1 MNPMLKVSA
10 AVLIAAMS
18 ALPALAS
25 VDASMMTGTQADVVP
40 FATLQQDLG
49 KWTSADFAAFAD
61 ANSIT
66 VFDASKLYTA
76 GDVKML
82 ADASKSNG
90 DVAKL
95 RSELQTQA
103 DVGTWLTKNGVAI
116 DDVIA
121 IVNYHGAISVYTL

>member
-18 ALPALAS
+18 ALPALAA
-25 VDASMMTGTQADVVP
+25 VDASMMVGTQADVVP
-40 FATLQQDLG
+40 FSQLEQDLG
-49 KWTSADFAAFAD
+49 HWTSADFAAFAD

-66 VFDASKLYTA
+66 VFDASKLYTGA
-76 GDVKML
+76 DLKML

-90 DVAKL
+90 DIAKL
-95 RSELQTQA
+95 RSELQTQG

-121 IVNYHGAISVYTL
+121 IVNAGGKVSVYTL